1 MLDSIKK
8 LSLKKKILFSIIIIL
23 GGFLIFAFNFSVAQ
37 YVDYRVNGNSGLA
50 RVPNAIDYK
59 RGKLKKIPRY
69 EENSEKN
76 WQVDLRSYD
85 LSEINIKDNLKD
97 LMYADFDSKTK
108 WPSDMPQ
115 GFDIQAIMEKGKNP
129 GLNLRKLHK
138 KGITGKGVSMAII
151 DQTLL
156 TDHEEYKDR
165 LKFYEEI
172 HNNKGSSAQMH
183 GAAVSSIAVG
193 KTVGVAPEAD
203 LYYIADTPGKF
214 TLSSMVGGFSYDFRY
229 LAKSIDRIVEIN
241 KTLPKEKKIRTI
253 SMSIGWSEKQKGYK
267 EIDEAVKRAKNE
279 GILVVST
286 SFDKYYGVGFW
297 GLGRDDM
304 KNPDDFKSYEPGM
317 FWKNTFFK
325 DDEKF
330 HNEKFNI
337 EKNFMVPMDSR
348 CTASP
353 TGKSDY
359 VFYKQGGFSWTVPY
373 IAGLYTLC
381 CQVNPNITPE
391 EFLKSVLDTGD
402 VAQVEKQGK
411 KYNLGKI
418 VNPEKL
424 IEKVSVQKQNK
435 FKMQKSEVEEIIK
448 NL

>member
-1 MLDSIKK
+1 MLDNIRKF
-8 LSLKKKILFSIIIIL
+8 SLKKKILFSIIIIL
-23 GGFLIFAFNFSVAQ
+23 GGFLIFAFNFPITQ
-37 YVDYRVNGNSGLA
+37 YVDYKVNGNGGIA
-50 RVPNAIDYK
+50 RVPDAIDYR
-59 RGKLKKIPRY
+59 RGKLKKLPKY
-69 EENSEKN
+69 DESSEKG
-76 WQVDLRSYD
+76 WQIDLRSYD
-85 LSEINIKDNLKD
+85 LSDLNIKDNLKD
-97 LMYADFDSKTK
+97 LMYADFDIKTK
-108 WPSDMPQ
+108 WPSSIPKE
-115 GFDIQAIMEKGKNP
+115 FDVQAVMENGKNP
-129 GLNLRKLHK
+129 GLNLRKLHE

-156 TDHEEYKDR
+156 TNHEEYKDR

-172 HNNKGSSAQMH
+172 HNNKGGSATMH

-203 LYYIADTPGKF
+203 LYYIAETHGKV
-214 TLSSMVGGFSYDFRY
+214 TLSSMVTGFPFDFRY

-241 KTLPKEKKIRTI
+241 KTLPKEKKIRAI
-253 SMSIGWSEKQKGYK
+253 SMSIGWSKNQKGFK
-267 EIDEAVKRAKNE
+267 EVDEAVKRAKNE

-286 SFDKYYGVGFW
+286 SFNEYYGVDFW
-297 GLGRDDM
+297 GLGRDEM
-304 KNPDDFKSYEPGM
+304 KNPDDFRSYEPGM
-317 FWKNTFFK
+317 FWKSMFFK
-325 DDEKF
+325 DDEKL
-330 HNEKFNI
+330 HNERFNI

-359 VFYKQGGFSWTVPY
+359 VFYKEGGLSWTVPY

-391 EFLKSVLDTGD
+391 EFLKAVLDTGD
-402 VAQVEKQGK
+402 VVQIEKQGK

-424 IEKVSVQKQNK
+424 IEKVSLQK
-435 FKMQKSEVEEIIK
+435 
-448 NL
+448 